1 MSLNSSRLKLGTR
14 GSLLAL
20 VQAKAVRQ
28 QILAVHQWLEK
39 DVELIPIR
47 TSGDA
52 IQDRALTDA
61 GGKGLFTKELDIALL
76 DRHID
81 IAVHSAKDLPTLMP
95 IGIAIA
101 GYLPR
106 EDARDAF
113 IARDVTSWRDL
124 PAGAVVGSASL
135 RREAQLRRLRP
146 DLVIRLLRG
155 NVETRL
161 RKIEEGEYAATLLAL
176 AGLNRLGYSGRATA
190 ILDIADFLP
199 AVGQGAIAI
208 TTRTQDDEVL
218 KILTPF
224 LDLQTAAAVT
234 AERSFLAVLDGSC
247 RTPIAGHAMIT
258 DGVLRLRGMVLRP
271 DGSQVRDICVEGA
284 IKEAARLGGEAGREM
299 MARLPVGFMN
309 R

>member
-190 ILDIADFLP
+190 ILDIAEFLP